1 MMMVV
6 MMIVLIMMTL
16 RIMTPM
22 MLRMIKMTMTML
34 ELTQVRYDKL
44 LLATGPWTNSLLDPG
59 LTSPSLSLLPVLV
72 SNEQTQDF
80 DAR

>member
-16 RIMTPM
+16 RTMTPM
-22 MLRMIKMTMTML
+22 MLRMIKMTMTM
-34 ELTQVRYDKL
+34 TQVRYDKL